1 MRCARARRAQ
11 VQSLSTFHVTMPYSY
26 SVTIGQ
32 RRSSPSSSWKTDS
45 PAARSRPSR
54 VFSTLFRVA
63 FSFLLLKVSKN

>member
-32 RRSSPSSSWKTDS
+32 RRSSPSSSWKTE
-45 PAARSRPSR
+45 RSRPSR